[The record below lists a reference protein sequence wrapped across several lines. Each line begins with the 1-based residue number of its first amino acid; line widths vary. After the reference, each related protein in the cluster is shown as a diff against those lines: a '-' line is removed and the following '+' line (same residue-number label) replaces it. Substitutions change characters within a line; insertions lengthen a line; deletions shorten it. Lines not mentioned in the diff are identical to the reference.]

1 LIKDVISD
9 NVVDEEGACVL
20 VRTHEEID
28 HHLGEVAAAAEAL
41 AVHLRRADRLPLDL
55 LRALKFEAIGRH
67 PIDGHALN
75 AVEQVN
81 QTWTYLAALHA
92 TRKLLEW
99 HPEAEGFSLAPGA
112 HAAQDLDIMS
122 VVPGLVGAETF
133 AAVHPRNNNKL
144 KADLRKLATRPE
156 QHRYVFFVSPAFP
169 DTCRQVALETDSVRV
184 WSLHVD

>member
-1 LIKDVISD
+1 M
-9 NVVDEEGACVL
+9 L
-20 VRTHEEID
+20 VRTPEEIA
-28 HHLGEVAAAAEAL
+28 HHLGRIKAAAEAL
-41 AVHLRRADRLPLDL
+41 ADSLRLEDRSPLEL
-55 LRALKFEAIGRH
+55 VRALKFAPIGRH
-67 PIDGHALN
+67 PVDGHALN

-122 VVPGLVGAETF
+122 VTPGLVGAETF
-133 AAVHPRNNNKL
+133 SAVHPRNNDKL

-156 QHRYVFFVSPAFP
+156 RHRYVFFVSPVFP
-169 DTCRQVALETDSVRV
+169 DTRRQEALEAQGVQV